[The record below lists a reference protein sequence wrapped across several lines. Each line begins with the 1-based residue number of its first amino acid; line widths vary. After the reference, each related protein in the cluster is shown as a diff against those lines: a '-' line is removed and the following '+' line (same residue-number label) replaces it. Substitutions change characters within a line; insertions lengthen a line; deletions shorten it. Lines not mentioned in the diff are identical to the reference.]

1 MFSEWLNSV
10 TSNSSST
17 ESVTINSAVSAIDQS
32 QQALNGLQNFQS
44 VFSQALNIG
53 ITSELAGS
61 LSDGVANTFSLED
74 ISSDEGL
81 AQLQASF
88 LSSLQSDLFSSQSN
102 TTAGSESEASND
114 TDEVSDT
121 ASPAQGIFSQAYQ
134 FVMGDDGATLDDL
147 FDTVNVLNHIPVVS
161 DIYESVTDNHV
172 DFAASL
178 AGGFLYAGPVGV
190 AYEGIDYF
198 VSSSTGSS
206 MTQHVKNYV
215 LDNWFSSEEQGTA
228 ELAESLVDTVE
239 DGAHSFVTRNLD

>member
-10 TSNSSST
+10 TSNSST
-17 ESVTINSAVSAIDQS
+17 TDSVAINSAVSAIDQS
-32 QQALNGLQNFQS
+32 QQALAGLEDFQL

-61 LSDGVANTFSLED
+61 LTDGVANTFSLED
-74 ISSDEGL
+74 ISSSEGL

-88 LSSLQSDLFSSQSN
+88 LSSLQNDLFSSQSSTVADS
-102 TTAGSESEASND
+102 TTLTSDDSGNVADS
-114 TDEVSDT
+114 VSS
-121 ASPAQGIFSQAYQ
+121 AKGIFVQAYQ
-134 FVMGDDGATLDDL
+134 FVMGDDGATLDDV

-215 LDNWFSSEEQGTA
+215 LDNWFSSDEQETT
-228 ELAESLVDTVE
+228 ELAESLVNTVE